1 MKKLIISLFIFG
13 LMGNS
18 FAEDKPPNPPSQAQK
33 DEQKREPPVI
43 VHKPGKELAKKIREK
58 LGLDHP
64 RGLP

>member
-1 MKKLIISLFIFG
+1 
-13 LMGNS
+13 MGNS